1 MKYVIMFLRPRQFV
15 YILTIILAIDFNLSD
30 DQFVYRYIGS
40 LNVQNGQ
47 ILIHVNG
54 NDAKVV
60 FTCLSCIWLWICE
73 YGSWSEQMANA
84 LGQHNKY
91 PVREQ
96 LHVYCPVQLQKKST
110 WFYYQIHLSFL
121 QIFAFYCSIQYLID
135 IVCYSIGLLSFKF
148 QSTFLKRIQLIGETL
163 PISQS
168 GAYIDLC
175 KNLF

>member
-60 FTCLSCIWLWICE
+60 FTCLSCIWL
-73 YGSWSEQMANA
+73 
-84 LGQHNKY
+84 
-91 PVREQ
+91 
-96 LHVYCPVQLQKKST
+96 
-110 WFYYQIHLSFL
+110 
-121 QIFAFYCSIQYLID
+121 
-135 IVCYSIGLLSFKF
+135 
-148 QSTFLKRIQLIGETL
+148 
-163 PISQS
+163 
-168 GAYIDLC
+168 
-175 KNLF
+175 